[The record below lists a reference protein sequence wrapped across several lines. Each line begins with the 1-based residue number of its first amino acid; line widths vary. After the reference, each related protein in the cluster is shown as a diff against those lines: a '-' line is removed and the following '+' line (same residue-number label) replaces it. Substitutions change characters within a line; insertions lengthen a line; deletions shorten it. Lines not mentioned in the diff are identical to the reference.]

1 MIIDYSVTAIMTFEE
16 WEQTVPDCIRS
27 DSLWRMRVYRLG
39 LFISDL
45 AVEDAAKLLR
55 IPAVRSRVD
64 QLVRAS
70 GNISSSTAEGYSRG
84 TGRARATFY
93 EYSLGSAR
101 ETRDW
106 YYKCTRGLTKEVRD
120 HRLHITTEIV
130 KLLIAMIASERKA
143 NKRLTPG
150 PAVTE

>member
-1 MIIDYSVTAIMTFEE
+1 MTFEE
-16 WEQTVPDCIRS
+16 WEQSVPACIRS

-39 LFISDL
+39 LFLSDL
-45 AVEDAAKLLR
+45 AVADAEGLLR
-55 IPAVRSRVD
+55 LPLLQSRVG

-70 GNISSSTAEGYSRG
+70 GNISSSIAEGYSRG

-106 YYKCTRGLTKEVRD
+106 YFKCRKGLKEPVRE
-120 HRLHITTEIV
+120 HRLDLATEVV
-130 KLLIAMIASERKA
+130 KLLIAMIATERRG
-143 NKRLTPG
+143 NRRLG
-150 PAVTE
+150 PNEAVTE